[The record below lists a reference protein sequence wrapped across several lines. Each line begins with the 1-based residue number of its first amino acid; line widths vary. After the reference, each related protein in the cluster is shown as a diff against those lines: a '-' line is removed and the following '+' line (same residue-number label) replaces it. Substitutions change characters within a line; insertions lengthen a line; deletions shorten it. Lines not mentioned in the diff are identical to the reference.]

1 MAIDTR
7 PIDQMLSELRSAAA
21 LAGGKTPGE
30 AAATNGPDFSQ
41 VLKSTID
48 QVNAAQQQAHKMA
61 EDFSSGQS
69 NVNLQDVMINLQK
82 ANLSFQQMVQVRN
95 KLVSA
100 YHDIMNIQV
109 YTCAKCIRADA
120 GFARWRNRHFQNG
133 GVSLVCGSAIS
144 RFSGSQPNGP
154 WAPMR
159 CRRPCIKAGFKAAA
173 RPIVWRAAG
182 CRRAATKANWRFP
195 SNASS

>member
-7 PIDQMLSELRSAAA
+7 QIDQMLSELRSASA
-21 LAGGKTPGE
+21 LAGGK
-30 AAATNGPDFSQ
+30 AAGNVAPAGGPDFAQ

-48 QVNAAQQQAHKMA
+48 QVSAAQQEAQKMA

-109 YTCAKCIRADA
+109 
-120 GFARWRNRHFQNG
+120 
-133 GVSLVCGSAIS
+133 
-144 RFSGSQPNGP
+144 
-154 WAPMR
+154 
-159 CRRPCIKAGFKAAA
+159 
-173 RPIVWRAAG
+173 
-182 CRRAATKANWRFP
+182 
-195 SNASS
+195 